1 MDYRRVPTLSQCKAG
16 KKCSS
21 QMMIIMLVDEMS
33 FVQVLSMIILVSV
46 VGDSLV
52 NKMAFV

>member
-1 MDYRRVPTLSQCKAG
+1 
-16 KKCSS
+16 
-21 QMMIIMLVDEMS
+21 MIIMLVDEMS

>member
-1 MDYRRVPTLSQCKAG
+1 LSQCKAG